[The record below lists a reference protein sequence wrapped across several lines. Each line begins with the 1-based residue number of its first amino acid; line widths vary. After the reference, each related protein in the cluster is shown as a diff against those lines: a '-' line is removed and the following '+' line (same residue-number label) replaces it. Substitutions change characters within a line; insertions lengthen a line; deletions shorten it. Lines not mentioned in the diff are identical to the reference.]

1 MIDTST
7 AQRQRVLDALELA
20 GEIATTECQEY
31 LRVENPALRMF
42 ELRALGWPID
52 AVRRCIRDKDGVYR
66 LQLVYMLRGS
76 LNHAE

>member
-1 MIDTST
+1 MIDTAT
-7 AQRQRVLDALELA
+7 AQRQRVLDALKLA
-20 GEIATTECQEY
+20 GEIATTECQEH
-31 LRVENPALRMF
+31 LRVKNPALRMF

-52 AVRRCIRDKDGVYR
+52 AVRRCIRDKDGVCR